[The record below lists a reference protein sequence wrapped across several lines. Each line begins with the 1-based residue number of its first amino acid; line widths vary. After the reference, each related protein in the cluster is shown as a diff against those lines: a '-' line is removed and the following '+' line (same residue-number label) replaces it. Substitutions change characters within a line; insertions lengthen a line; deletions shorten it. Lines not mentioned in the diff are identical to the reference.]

1 MSEAAALEPVPLFPT
16 LQALV
21 DEGGAVSALRCL
33 RDLFP
38 VHHEMESARQLRQRA
53 VLMMAQTADL
63 RADRQSARRDHVEL
77 LRMQKDL
84 DSRTSD
90 FIREAQHFADSGRVA
105 PHLLSR
111 VRITAEQ
118 AHSELQAAS
127 KSKAA
132 RDATVSIF
140 VSYRRVDSAE
150 MTGFIAAALK
160 QRFGERGVFMDVDS
174 IPVGVDFRA
183 YIVATLRKCKACLVV
198 IGPDWLNAKGPSGG
212 RRIDDPEDLVRIEVE
227 TALRLGVPVA
237 PLMVRGADLPKPH
250 EMPES
255 VRELT
260 NRNGLPIR
268 PHPDFDNDVERLLAR
283 LADQLN

>member
-1 MSEAAALEPVPLFPT
+1 MSQAAAADQVPLFPT

-21 DEGGAVSALRCL
+21 SDGGAASALRCL

-38 VHHEMESARQLRQRA
+38 VHHEMESARMLRQRA
-53 VLMMAQTADL
+53 VLMMAQTSDL
-63 RADRQSARRDHVEL
+63 RSDRQSARRDHAEL

-84 DSRTSD
+84 DSRTID
-90 FIREAQHFADSGRVA
+90 FIREAEQFADAGRVA

-118 AHSELQAAS
+118 AFSELQAAS

-132 RDATVSIF
+132 REATVSIF

-160 QRFGERGVFMDVDS
+160 QRFGEKGVFMDVDS

-198 IGPDWLNAKGPSGG
+198 IGPDWLDASGPNGS

-250 EMPES
+250 QLPES

-260 NRNGLPIR
+260 NRNGLPVR

>member
-1 MSEAAALEPVPLFPT
+1 MTQTARFEEVTLFPT

-21 DEGGAVSALRCL
+21 SDGGAVSALRCL

-38 VHHEMESARQLRQRA
+38 VHHEMEAARQLRQRA

-63 RADRQSARRDHVEL
+63 RSDRQSARRDHAEL

-84 DSRTSD
+84 DGRTSD
-90 FIREAQHFADSGRVA
+90 FIREAERFAAAGRVA
-105 PHLLSR
+105 PHLISR

-118 AHSELQAAS
+118 AHSELKAATQ
-127 KSKAA
+127 SKAA
-132 RDATVSIF
+132 REATVSIF

-160 QRFGERGVFMDVDS
+160 QRFGEKGVFMDVDS

-198 IGPDWLNAKGPSGG
+198 IGPDWLETKGPSGT

-237 PLMVRGADLPKPH
+237 PLMVRGAELPKPH
-250 EMPES
+250 MLPES

-260 NRNGLPIR
+260 DRNGLPIR
-268 PHPDFDNDVERLLAR
+268 PHPDFDNDIERLLTR
-283 LADQLN
+283 LSEQLN